1 MSIIHTSSRSSL
13 VRKLSGFTILEVL
26 IAVIILSV
34 GILGLAGLQAVALRN
49 NHSAFL
55 RSQAT
60 MLAYD
65 ISDRMRANLTETQ
78 ADGYD
83 LAAAT
88 QNVNCVGT
96 TGCTEA
102 QMAPHDIFEWNS
114 AVANALPNGQAVV
127 CYDTSPEDGTTAAAH
142 ACTGA
147 APGFGVYTIKIWW
160 SDDRTGTLTRF
171 TTNLQ
176 P

>member
-83 LAAAT
+83 LTAANPNA
-88 QNVNCVGT
+88 NCIGT

-102 QMAPHDIFEWNS
+102 QMAGHDISEWNL
-114 AVANALPNGQAVV
+114 AVATLPNGQAVV

-142 ACTGA
+142 ACSGA

-171 TTNLQ
+171 TTNFQ